1 MRTIA
6 FFWQYFKRYKLSF
19 VIVLLMMVTATVFQ
33 VLFPVY
39 VGQAVQHLVELGWA
53 FVEKGETDQILLT
66 FGSVMGSVLLSFV
79 CLSVSSLIYMVLMTR
94 VIAHSTTL

>member
-33 VLFPVY
+33 VLFRFMSVRLFSIWLSWDGLLLRRVRLIRFCQLLAASWAVY
-39 VGQAVQHLVELGWA
+39 WCP
-53 FVEKGETDQILLT
+53 
-66 FGSVMGSVLLSFV
+66 LSA
-79 CLSVSSLIYMVLMTR
+79 CLFP
-94 VIAHSTTL
+94 A

>member
-19 VIVLLMMVTATVFQ
+19 VVVLLMMITATVFQ

-39 VGQAVQHLVELGWA
+39 VGQAVQHLVELGRA
-53 FVEKGETDQILLT
+53 FAEKGETDQILST
-66 FGSVMGSVLLSFV
+66 FGSIGVLCLPV
-79 CLSVSSLIYMVLMTR
+79 CFQLDLHGFDDPSYCPFDQ
-94 VIAHSTTL
+94 

>member
-39 VGQAVQHLVELGWA
+39 VGQAVQHLVELGRA
-53 FVEKGETDQILLT
+53 FAEKGETDQILST
-66 FGSVMGSVLLSFV
+66 FGSVMGSVL
-79 CLSVSSLIYMVLMTR
+79 VSELLPIRPMRCARASLASYPR
-94 VIAHSTTL
+94 

>member
-19 VIVLLMMVTATVFQ
+19 VVVLLMMITATVFQ

-39 VGQAVQHLVELGWA
+39 VGQAVQHLVELGRA
-53 FVEKGETDQILLT
+53 FAEKGETDQILST
-66 FGSVMGSVLLSFV
+66 FGSVMAVYWCPLSA
-79 CLSVSSLIYMVLMTR
+79 CLFP
-94 VIAHSTTL
+94 A